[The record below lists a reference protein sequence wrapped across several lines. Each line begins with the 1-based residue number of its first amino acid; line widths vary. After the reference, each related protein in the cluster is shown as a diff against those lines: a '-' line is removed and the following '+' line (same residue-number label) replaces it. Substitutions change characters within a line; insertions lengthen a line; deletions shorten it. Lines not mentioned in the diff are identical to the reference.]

1 MNESTQLYS
10 YRFGQFELQPGERLL
25 LAAGGPVAVQRRA
38 LDVLIALVE
47 RAGHLV
53 SKDELLS
60 LVWPKLLIAA

>member
-1 MNESTQLYS
+1 
-10 YRFGQFELQPGERLL
+10 
-25 LAAGGPVAVQRRA
+25 VQRRA
-38 LDVLIALVE
+38 FDVLVALVE